1 MTLLNVILKILLIAL
16 CGFVVFL
23 VYKLC
28 VFLYDFSYVAVPL
41 IGFGI
46 EKISYPFKALLYP
59 VKRAGEF
66 LEDLL
71 IVDPFMRLSRRR
83 PFLGSARA
91 IRFFCLSLILIGIL
105 IVVYACNGNLIALFR
120 DTFYMMPFF
129 FILQLFNHEVPF
141 TIIGLISAGVS
152 GMIIGTFFNLCM
164 GDYRFNKSIKHRLV
178 SLIYYTVTT
187 FVACYL
193 GFILSNV
200 WDWFGK
206 TGVKLFGIFK
216 DFLMDSNWS
225 LGGILKFL
233 GCIIM
238 LSLIIYIGIILFATA
253 VKEYL
258 GTFCYGLMGFAIFI
272 AFEIVCMALLPKG
285 VRQHAVYEVIE
296 YILAFACVL
305 IPDYMR
311 VSSEDDE
318 KREKEILKHVKKSS
332 IH

>member
-1 MTLLNVILKILLIAL
+1 MGFFNVLLKILLVAL
-16 CGFVVFL
+16 CGLIVFVAYKICMFL
-23 VYKLC
+23 LAV
-28 VFLYDFSYVAVPL
+28 SEIGVPL
-41 IGFGI
+41 VGAAI
-46 EKISYPFKALLYP
+46 EKIAYPLGAVIYP
-59 VKRAGEF
+59 LKKVGGF
-66 LEDLL
+66 LENMLL
-71 IVDPFMRLSRRR
+71 LDPFDKLSRRR

-91 IRFFCLSLILIGIL
+91 IRFFCLSFIFICVL
-105 IVVYACNGNLIALFR
+105 IVIYACNGNIVALFR

-152 GMIIGTFFNLCM
+152 GMIIGAFFNLCM
-164 GDYRFNKSIKHRLV
+164 GDYRFNKSIKHRLI